1 LNARGGISTPADGF
15 GAENDE
21 KAIEEAK
28 ALMDGHD
35 IELWRDNKC
44 IFKGHRGGARA

>member
-1 LNARGGISTPADGF
+1 
-15 GAENDE
+15 
-21 KAIEEAK
+21 
-28 ALMDGHD
+28 MDGHD

>member
-1 LNARGGISTPADGF
+1 LTPAEEF